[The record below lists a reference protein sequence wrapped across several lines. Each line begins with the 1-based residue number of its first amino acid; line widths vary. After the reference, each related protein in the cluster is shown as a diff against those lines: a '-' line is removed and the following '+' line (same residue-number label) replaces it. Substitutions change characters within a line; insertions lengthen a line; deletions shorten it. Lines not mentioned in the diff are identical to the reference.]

1 MIIKNG
7 VLARKTNNILY
18 QNIIYMF
25 FYVLKYKNIY
35 FYIGVYS
42 MTKQLDKIHLL
53 LETMK
58 QYAAVPITKQADL
71 IKQLTFMM
79 GAIYTNT
86 NNKADRISYY
96 ANISSICQT
105 NHIDYVNAVLIPA
118 GNLIAKTTL
127 SDVAQQQ
134 AFIDQWVSDYQEAT
148 SITNQKHH

>member
-1 MIIKNG
+1 MGFWQKKQVIF
-7 VLARKTNNILY
+7 LH
-18 QNIIYMF
+18 QNITYML
-25 FYVLKYKNIY
+25 FYVLKYTNIY
-35 FYIGVYS
+35 FYVGVYS
-42 MTKQLDKIHLL
+42 MTNQLDKIHLL
-53 LETMK
+53 LETME
-58 QYAAVPITKQADL
+58 QYAAVPVSKQADL

-134 AFIDQWVSDYQEAT
+134 AFIDQWVSDYQESTFIA
-148 SITNQKHH
+148 NQRQH

>member
-1 MIIKNG
+1 MGFCQKKQVIF
-7 VLARKTNNILY
+7 LH
-18 QNIIYMF
+18 QNITYML
-25 FYVLKYKNIY
+25 FYVLKYINIY
-35 FYIGVYS
+35 FYVGVYS
-42 MTKQLDKIHLL
+42 MTNQLDKIHLL

-58 QYAAVPITKQADL
+58 QYSAVPVSKQADL

-134 AFIDQWVSDYQEAT
+134 AFIDQWVSDYQEADYVN
-148 SITNQKHH
+148 NQKQH

>member
-1 MIIKNG
+1 MS
-7 VLARKTNNILY
+7 
-18 QNIIYMF
+18 

-42 MTKQLDKIHLL
+42 MTNQLDKIHLL

-86 NNKADRISYY
+86 NNKADRLSYY
-96 ANISSICQT
+96 ANIYSICQT
-105 NHIDYVNAVLIPA
+105 NHIDYVNTVLIPA

-127 SDVAQQQ
+127 SDVVQQQ
-134 AFIDQWVSDYQEAT
+134 AFIDQWVSDYQE
-148 SITNQKHH
+148 IDNVTNKKHH

>member
-1 MIIKNG
+1 MGIWKEKQIIFSHKNI
-7 VLARKTNNILY
+7 N
-18 QNIIYMF
+18 YMF
-25 FYVLKYKNIY
+25 FYVLRYKNIY
-35 FYIGVYS
+35 FYIGVYG
-42 MTKQLDKIHLL
+42 MTNQLDKIHLL

-58 QYAAVPITKQADL
+58 QYAAVPVTKQSDL

-86 NNKADRISYY
+86 NNKADRLSYY

-118 GNLIAKTTL
+118 GNLIAKITI

-134 AFIDQWVSDYQEAT
+134 AFIDQWVSDYQEANHV
-148 SITNQKHH
+148 TNQKQH

>member
-1 MIIKNG
+1 M
-7 VLARKTNNILY
+7 TN
-18 QNIIYMF
+18 
-25 FYVLKYKNIY
+25 
-35 FYIGVYS
+35 
-42 MTKQLDKIHLL
+42 QLDKIHLL

-86 NNKADRISYY
+86 NNKTDRLSYY
-96 ANISSICQT
+96 ANIYSICQT
-105 NHIDYVNAVLIPA
+105 NHIDYVNDVLIPA

-134 AFIDQWVSDYQEAT
+134 AFIDQWVSDYQEADYV
-148 SITNQKHH
+148 TNQKQH

>member
-1 MIIKNG
+1 MGFWQKKQVIF
-7 VLARKTNNILY
+7 LH
-18 QNIIYMF
+18 QNITYML
-25 FYVLKYKNIY
+25 FYVLKYINIY
-35 FYIGVYS
+35 FYVGVYS
-42 MTKQLDKIHLL
+42 MTNQLDKIHLL

-58 QYAAVPITKQADL
+58 QYSAVPVSKQADL

-127 SDVAQQQ
+127 SDIAQQQ
-134 AFIDQWVSDYQEAT
+134 AFIDQWVSDYQEIDN
-148 SITNQKHH
+148 ITNQKQH

>member
-1 MIIKNG
+1 MGFWQEKQIIFSH
-7 VLARKTNNILY
+7 
-18 QNIIYMF
+18 QNIIYMLL
-25 FYVLKYKNIY
+25 YVFKYKNIY
-35 FYIGVYS
+35 FYIGVHS
-42 MTKQLDKIHLL
+42 MTNQLDKIHLL

-58 QYAAVPITKQADL
+58 QYAAVPVTKQSDL

-86 NNKADRISYY
+86 NNKVDRLSYY

-118 GNLIAKTTL
+118 GNLIAKITL

-134 AFIDQWVSDYQEAT
+134 AFIDQWVSDYQEANHV
-148 SITNQKHH
+148 TNQKQH

>member
-1 MIIKNG
+1 MGFWQKKQVIF
-7 VLARKTNNILY
+7 LH
-18 QNIIYMF
+18 QNITYML
-25 FYVLKYKNIY
+25 FYVLKYTNIY
-35 FYIGVYS
+35 FYVGVYS
-42 MTKQLDKIHLL
+42 MTNQLDKIHLL

-58 QYAAVPITKQADL
+58 QYAAVPVSKQADL

-134 AFIDQWVSDYQEAT
+134 AFIDQWVSDYQESTFIA
-148 SITNQKHH
+148 NQRQH

>member
-1 MIIKNG
+1 M
-7 VLARKTNNILY
+7 L
-18 QNIIYMF
+18 

-42 MTKQLDKIHLL
+42 MTNQLDKIYLL

-58 QYAAVPITKQADL
+58 QYTAVPISKRADL

-79 GAIYTNT
+79 GSIYTNT
-86 NNKADRISYY
+86 NNKADRLSYY

-127 SDVAQQQ
+127 SDVTQQQ
-134 AFIDQWVSDYQEAT
+134 AFIDQWVSDYQEVA
-148 SITNQKHH
+148 SITRKKQQ

>member
-1 MIIKNG
+1 MGFWQKKQIIF
-7 VLARKTNNILY
+7 LH
-18 QNIIYMF
+18 QNIIYML
-25 FYVLKYKNIY
+25 FYILKYINIY
-35 FYIGVYS
+35 FYVGVYS
-42 MTKQLDKIHLL
+42 MTNQLDKIHLL

-58 QYAAVPITKQADL
+58 QYAAVPVSKQADL

-79 GAIYTNT
+79 GTIYTNT

-148 SITNQKHH
+148 DGKNQRQH

>member
-1 MIIKNG
+1 MGFWQEKQIIF
-7 VLARKTNNILY
+7 LY

-58 QYAAVPITKQADL
+58 QYAAIPITKQADL

-127 SDVAQQQ
+127 SDVAQHQ

>member
-1 MIIKNG
+1 MGFWQKKQIIF
-7 VLARKTNNILY
+7 LH
-18 QNIIYMF
+18 QNIIYML
-25 FYVLKYKNIY
+25 FYILKYINIY
-35 FYIGVYS
+35 FYVGVYS
-42 MTKQLDKIHLL
+42 MTNQLDKIHLL

-58 QYAAVPITKQADL
+58 QYAAVPVSKQADL

-148 SITNQKHH
+148 DGTNQRQH

>member
-1 MIIKNG
+1 MGFWQEKQIIF
-7 VLARKTNNILY
+7 LY

-53 LETMK
+53 LQTMK

-134 AFIDQWVSDYQEAT
+134 AFIDQWVSDYQEST

>member
-1 MIIKNG
+1 MEFWQKKQVIF
-7 VLARKTNNILY
+7 LH
-18 QNIIYMF
+18 QNITYML
-25 FYVLKYKNIY
+25 FYVLKYINIY
-35 FYIGVYS
+35 FYVGVYS
-42 MTKQLDKIHLL
+42 MTNQLDKIHLL

-58 QYAAVPITKQADL
+58 QYSAVPVSKQADL

-134 AFIDQWVSDYQEAT
+134 AFIDQWVSDYQEVAAVA
-148 SITNQKHH
+148 NQKQH

>member
-1 MIIKNG
+1 M
-7 VLARKTNNILY
+7 TN
-18 QNIIYMF
+18 
-25 FYVLKYKNIY
+25 
-35 FYIGVYS
+35 
-42 MTKQLDKIHLL
+42 QLNKIHLL

-58 QYAAVPITKQADL
+58 QYAAVPITRQADL

-86 NNKADRISYY
+86 NNKADCISYY

-134 AFIDQWVSDYQEAT
+134 AFIDQWVSDYQEADYV
-148 SITNQKHH
+148 TNQKQH

>member
-1 MIIKNG
+1 MGFWQEKQIIF
-7 VLARKTNNILY
+7 LY
-18 QNIIYMF
+18 QNIIYML
-25 FYVLKYKNIY
+25 FYILKYKNIY

-42 MTKQLDKIHLL
+42 MTNQLDKIHLL

-58 QYAAVPITKQADL
+58 QYAAVPISKRADL

-79 GAIYTNT
+79 GSIYTNT
-86 NNKADRISYY
+86 NNKADRLSYY

-127 SDVAQQQ
+127 SDVTQQQ
-134 AFIDQWVSDYQEAT
+134 AFIDQWVSDYQEVA
-148 SITNQKHH
+148 SITRKKQH

>member
-1 MIIKNG
+1 MGFWQEKQIIF
-7 VLARKTNNILY
+7 LY
-18 QNIIYMF
+18 QNIIYML

-42 MTKQLDKIHLL
+42 MTNQLDKIYLL

-58 QYAAVPITKQADL
+58 QYTAVPISKRADL

-79 GAIYTNT
+79 GSIYTNT
-86 NNKADRISYY
+86 NNKADRLSYY

-127 SDVAQQQ
+127 SDVTQQQ
-134 AFIDQWVSDYQEAT
+134 AFIDQWVSDYQEVA
-148 SITNQKHH
+148 SITRKKQH

>member
-1 MIIKNG
+1 MGFWQEKQIIFSH
-7 VLARKTNNILY
+7 
-18 QNIIYMF
+18 QNIIYMLL
-25 FYVLKYKNIY
+25 YVFKYKNIY
-35 FYIGVYS
+35 FYIGVHS
-42 MTKQLDKIHLL
+42 MTNQLDKIHLL

-58 QYAAVPITKQADL
+58 QYAAVPVTKQSDL

-86 NNKADRISYY
+86 NNKSARLSYY
-96 ANISSICQT
+96 ANISSICKT

-134 AFIDQWVSDYQEAT
+134 AFIDQWVSDYQEVAAVA
-148 SITNQKHH
+148 NQKQH

>member
-1 MIIKNG
+1 MGIWQEKQIIFSR
-7 VLARKTNNILY
+7 V
-18 QNIIYMF
+18 NIIYML
-25 FYVLKYKNIY
+25 FYVLRYKNIY

-42 MTKQLDKIHLL
+42 MTNQLDKIHLL

-58 QYAAVPITKQADL
+58 QYAAVPITRQADL

-86 NNKADRISYY
+86 NNKTDRISYY

-118 GNLIAKTTL
+118 GNLIAKTML
-127 SDVAQQQ
+127 SDIAQQQ
-134 AFIDQWVSDYQEAT
+134 AFIDQWVSDYQKADYV
-148 SITNQKHH
+148 TNQKQH

>member
-1 MIIKNG
+1 MGFWQEKQIIFSH
-7 VLARKTNNILY
+7 
-18 QNIIYMF
+18 QNIIYMLL
-25 FYVLKYKNIY
+25 YVFKYKNIY
-35 FYIGVYS
+35 FYIGVHS
-42 MTKQLDKIHLL
+42 MTNQFDKIHLL

-58 QYAAVPITKQADL
+58 QYAAVPVTKQSDL

-86 NNKADRISYY
+86 NNKADRLSYY

-118 GNLIAKTTL
+118 GNLIAKITL

-134 AFIDQWVSDYQEAT
+134 AFIDQWVSDYQEANHV
-148 SITNQKHH
+148 TNQKQH

>member
-1 MIIKNG
+1 M
-7 VLARKTNNILY
+7 TN
-18 QNIIYMF
+18 
-25 FYVLKYKNIY
+25 
-35 FYIGVYS
+35 
-42 MTKQLDKIHLL
+42 QLDKIHLL

-58 QYAAVPITKQADL
+58 QYAAVPITKRADL

-86 NNKADRISYY
+86 NNKADRLSYY

-134 AFIDQWVSDYQEAT
+134 AFIDQWVSDYQEAAT
-148 SITNQKHH
+148 VINQKQH

>member
-1 MIIKNG
+1 MGFWQEKQIIF
-7 VLARKTNNILY
+7 LY
-18 QNIIYMF
+18 QNIIYIF
-25 FYVLKYKNIY
+25 FYVLKYKKIY

>member
-1 MIIKNG
+1 
-7 VLARKTNNILY
+7 
-18 QNIIYMF
+18 
-25 FYVLKYKNIY
+25 
-35 FYIGVYS
+35 
-42 MTKQLDKIHLL
+42 
-53 LETMK
+53 
-58 QYAAVPITKQADL
+58 
-71 IKQLTFMM
+71 MM

-127 SDVAQQQ
+127 SNVTQQQ

>member
-1 MIIKNG
+1 MGIWQEKQIIFSRG
-7 VLARKTNNILY
+7 
-18 QNIIYMF
+18 NIIYML
-25 FYVLKYKNIY
+25 FYVLRYKNIY

-42 MTKQLDKIHLL
+42 MTNQLDKIHLL

-58 QYAAVPITKQADL
+58 QYTAVPVSKQA
-71 IKQLTFMM
+71 FMM

-86 NNKADRISYY
+86 NNKADCISYY

-134 AFIDQWVSDYQEAT
+134 AFIDQWVSDYQEADYV
-148 SITNQKHH
+148 TNQKQH

>member
-1 MIIKNG
+1 
-7 VLARKTNNILY
+7 
-18 QNIIYMF
+18 MF
-25 FYVLKYKNIY
+25 FYVLKYINIY
-35 FYIGVYS
+35 FYVGVYS
-42 MTKQLDKIHLL
+42 MTNQLDKIHLL

-58 QYAAVPITKQADL
+58 QYAAVPVSKQADL

-86 NNKADRISYY
+86 NNKTDRISYY

>member
-1 MIIKNG
+1 MGFWQKNQIIF
-7 VLARKTNNILY
+7 LH
-18 QNIIYMF
+18 QNIIYML
-25 FYVLKYKNIY
+25 FYILKYINIY
-35 FYIGVYS
+35 FYVGVYS
-42 MTKQLDKIHLL
+42 MTNQLDKIHLL

-58 QYAAVPITKQADL
+58 QYAAVPVSKQADL

-79 GAIYTNT
+79 GTIYTNT
-86 NNKADRISYY
+86 NNKSDRISYY

-148 SITNQKHH
+148 DGTNQRQH

>member
-1 MIIKNG
+1 MGFWQKKQVIF
-7 VLARKTNNILY
+7 LH
-18 QNIIYMF
+18 QNITYML
-25 FYVLKYKNIY
+25 FYVLKYINIY
-35 FYIGVYS
+35 FYVGVYS
-42 MTKQLDKIHLL
+42 MTNQLDKIHLL

-58 QYAAVPITKQADL
+58 QYSAVPVSKQADL

-148 SITNQKHH
+148 SITNQRQH

>member
-1 MIIKNG
+1 MGFWQKKQVIF
-7 VLARKTNNILY
+7 LH
-18 QNIIYMF
+18 QNITYML
-25 FYVLKYKNIY
+25 FYVLKYINIY
-35 FYIGVYS
+35 FYVGVYS
-42 MTKQLDKIHLL
+42 MTNQLDKIHLL

-58 QYAAVPITKQADL
+58 QYSAVPVSKQADL

-134 AFIDQWVSDYQEAT
+134 AFIDQWVSDYQEIDNA
-148 SITNQKHH
+148 TNQRQH

>member
-1 MIIKNG
+1 MGFWQEKQIIFSH
-7 VLARKTNNILY
+7 

-25 FYVLKYKNIY
+25 LYVFKYKNIY
-35 FYIGVYS
+35 FYIGVHS
-42 MTKQLDKIHLL
+42 MTNQLDKIHLL

-58 QYAAVPITKQADL
+58 QYAAVPVTKQSDL

-86 NNKADRISYY
+86 NNKAARLSYY
-96 ANISSICQT
+96 ANISSICKT

-127 SDVAQQQ
+127 SNVAQQQ
-134 AFIDQWVSDYQEAT
+134 AFIDQWVSDYQEVAAVA
-148 SITNQKHH
+148 NQKQH

>member
-1 MIIKNG
+1 MGFWQKKQVIF
-7 VLARKTNNILY
+7 LH
-18 QNIIYMF
+18 QNITYML
-25 FYVLKYKNIY
+25 FYVLKYINIY
-35 FYIGVYS
+35 FYVGVYS
-42 MTKQLDKIHLL
+42 MTNQLDKIHLL

-58 QYAAVPITKQADL
+58 QYSAVPVSKQADL